1 MARSAGVATVTRR
14 RGPTQ
19 RAFLRAV
26 LLEAWREA
34 GEASRRNER
43 LKLEQPEDWLSFVVG
58 YLTGDL
64 LTQEERD
71 AAFNEGRARP

>member
-1 MARSAGVATVTRR
+1 MKPRR

-26 LLEAWREA
+26 LLEAWRHA
-34 GEASRRNER
+34 GKASRIG
-43 LKLEQPEDWLSFVVG
+43 KLNRPEDWLAFVVG

-64 LTQEERD
+64 LTREERD
-71 AAFNEGRARP
+71 AAFNEGRTRTP